1 MRKILFLLLI
11 SNFAFGQ
18 ATLSVGVNFTLP
30 SVSLLDIAPDR
41 STFTLSFTA
50 PTEAGNQITTT
61 SSNNTKWLNFSSA
74 VPPSVT
80 RKVMA
85 SVSGTMPGGVNI
97 NLAVASVAG
106 AGAGARGTPVSSL
119 TLTTSP
125 QAIVNNI
132 GGAYTGNGA
141 NNGYMLTFTL
151 GIGDFSLLRNQTS
164 NVTIVYTMVDN

>member
-1 MRKILFLLLI
+1 MTNI
-11 SNFAFGQ
+11 AFGQ

-41 STFTLSFTA
+41 STFSLSFNA

-61 SSNNTKWLNFSSA
+61 STNNTKWLNFTSA

-80 RKVMA
+80 RKITA
-85 SVSGTMPGGVNI
+85 SISGAMPGGVNL
-97 NLAVASVAG
+97 NLAVASVSG
-106 AGAGARGTPVSSL
+106 AGAGTRGTSAGTVVLSN
-119 TLTTSP
+119 SP

-151 GIGDFSLLRNQTS
+151 GIGNFSLLRNQTS
-164 NVTIVYTMVDN
+164 NVTIVYTLVDN